1 MTDATPSSAAQSPR
15 VANNG
20 AGEGAAHSEAIMND
34 QANCSPLRTS
44 GQTDK
49 FDAAL
54 AAAQVELE
62 NPAKTKT
69 AKVRGTSKKT
79 GKEFEMSYT
88 YADIGDVLAS
98 ARPILAKHGISI
110 TQVPLP
116 KGSMMMLV
124 TRLSHSGQWIEGDYP
139 VCQIGADH
147 QQMGSAMTYSRRYA
161 LTAMIG
167 VAAEDDDDGANAA
180 SPQRPA
186 QQQQTQGREAEG
198 PSAAAQFAADQLR
211 QAKSKDEF
219 THFWE
224 GQKTGLRETL
234 SDGDFAH
241 VISVMRTEAKRFS
254 ERSDEKPTD
263 QKTANDFPGD
273 TPFDKQDEAA

>member
-20 AGEGAAHSEAIMND
+20 AGEGAGHSESIMTD

-44 GQTDK
+44 SQTDK

-69 AKVRGTSKKT
+69 AKVKGTSKKT

-147 QQMGSAMTYSRRYA
+147 QQMGSALTYSRRYA

-180 SPQRPA
+180 SPQRPS
-186 QQQQTQGREAEG
+186 QQTQSREPEG
-198 PSAAAQFAADQLR
+198 PSAAAQYAADQLR
-211 QAKSKDEF
+211 QAKTKDEF

-241 VISVMRTEAKRFS
+241 VISVMRTEAKRFAA
-254 ERSDEKPTD
+254 EKPTE
-263 QKTANDFPGD
+263 KPSANDFPGD